1 MMRPLL
7 HLRRSSDSSFH
18 VHLFRLV
25 AGLILL
31 VVAILAVTGAAQ
43 QTAADSLTG
52 SAICTFDD
60 GKQVSTRY
68 KPAAVRR
75 GEEAPTD
82 QVWAPGGSAMTLF
95 TETEMA
101 LGSTLLP
108 VGAYT
113 MYLLPGKKNW
123 TLIVSRNATIDGK
136 YDQKQ
141 DLVRATMQTGELNH
155 AEKELKVFFG
165 HIGPKRCE
173 INVDYGKNRAWI
185 DFVQK

>member
-7 HLRRSSDSSFH
+7 HLRRSSGSNLH

-25 AGLILL
+25 IGLILL
-31 VVAILAVTGAAQ
+31 VLAILALTGAAQ

-68 KPAAVRR
+68 KPVAVGR
-75 GEEAPTD
+75 GEGAPTD
-82 QVWAPGGSAMTLF
+82 QVWAPGGLAMTLF
-95 TETEMA
+95 TETGVA
-101 LGSTLLP
+101 LGNTLLP
-108 VGAYT
+108 AGAYT
-113 MYLLPGKKNW
+113 MYLLPGKKDW
-123 TLIVSRNATIDGK
+123 TLIVSRNVTIDGK

-141 DLVRATMQTGELNH
+141 DLVRATMQTAELSH
-155 AEKELKVFFG
+155 AEKQLTVFFG

-173 INVDYGKNRAWI
+173 INVDYGKSRAWI
-185 DFVQK
+185 DFMQK